1 MKMRILRRSAEPCG
15 FDVSS
20 SSSFSFESL
29 FLFLRRS
36 IPESTPPRRRRRHH
50 HHHHHHHH
58 RHHHRS
64 LHHLLSSK
72 QQRKTHRVFLNSQK
86 EESAEAKKT
95 AFPSKPRLLTTKTTT
110 RKTASFSTFA
120 TKCSSALKVKVEVKE
135 EEEEEEEEKE
145 EGSTI
150 YAISTPP
157 GRGGVAVLRISGPK
171 SWEVG
176 ERLTL
181 TGLLKEKR
189 GRLED
194 VDEYISS
201 TRKRRKKRREMARPG
216 VLRRAQF
223 VFETRERELE
233 EMDELELEDDDDE
246 FDKVEGGKGQGR
258 RRENQAPA
266 VARRKEKNTIGVI
279 DEGLIVF
286 FEAPRSF
293 TGEDVCELHM
303 HGSIAVC
310 KKVLEVL
317 ATMSAVDEKDDGKN
331 SPTLLSFRNLRPAEP
346 GEFSKR
352 AFLNKKMNL
361 VQAESLADLIESET
375 EAQRALAVSEIE
387 LGSADGDVSYRRAPT
402 ASSLSRKVDE
412 WTNVLTKALAVCEA
426 VLDFP
431 GEDPKLESSLIHRDV
446 LPAICRVKGEI
457 DAALKDA
464 EARELVRTG
473 VRVCI
478 VGATNAGK
486 STLLNYFAKRNV
498 AIVSKVPGTTR
509 DVVEVSLE
517 LDGRK
522 VVIFDTAGHRFLPI
536 AGKTS
541 STSEIMEE
549 CYDAGDEDESLFD
562 DEYERRVGKLSD
574 DTKDLIDEIE
584 REGIERGKNVAK
596 MADIIIEMIDA
607 TNPKRIDFANMN
619 IKRADGIKI
628 ISVVNKCDALY
639 VLEEEEEEVYSRYD
653 RSLLRL
659 SLRTGQGLEAL
670 TKAVSNAVQECTITA
685 SSSSSQA
692 SDGATAAIARS
703 RHRAH
708 ARAISNSLGACLS
721 ELNKETTSDDN
732 VKKTTE
738 DEGSK
743 CSLNHSLGHVRTE
756 LVAEDLREALGNC
769 SRVVG
774 RLDVTENVLDV
785 LFSEF
790 CIGK

>member
-1 MKMRILRRSAEPCG
+1 MRILRRSAACA

-20 SSSFSFESL
+20 SSSFESL

-36 IPESTPPRRRRRHH
+36 ILESTPPPRHH
-50 HHHHHHHH
+50 HHH
-58 RHHHRS
+58 HHHRS

-120 TKCSSALKVKVEVKE
+120 TKCSSALKVKEEV
-135 EEEEEEEEKE
+135 EEEEEEEKE

-201 TRKRRKKRREMARPG
+201 TRRRKKRREMARPG

-628 ISVVNKCDALY
+628 ISVVNKSDALY

-732 VKKTTE
+732 VKRTTE

-743 CSLNHSLGHVRTE
+743 CSLNHSPGHVRTE

>member
-1 MKMRILRRSAEPCG
+1 MRILRRSAACA

-20 SSSFSFESL
+20 SSSFESL

-36 IPESTPPRRRRRHH
+36 ILESTPPRRHH
-50 HHHHHHHH
+50 HHHHH
-58 RHHHRS
+58 HHHRS

-201 TRKRRKKRREMARPG
+201 TRRRKKRREMARPG

-628 ISVVNKCDALY
+628 ISVVNKSDALY

-732 VKKTTE
+732 VKRTTE

-743 CSLNHSLGHVRTE
+743 CSLNHSPGHVRTE

>member
-1 MKMRILRRSAEPCG
+1 MRILRRSAACA

-20 SSSFSFESL
+20 SSSFESL

-36 IPESTPPRRRRRHH
+36 ILESTPPRRHH
-50 HHHHHHHH
+50 HHHHH
-58 RHHHRS
+58 HHHRS

-135 EEEEEEEEKE
+135 EEEEEEKE

-201 TRKRRKKRREMARPG
+201 TRRRKKRREMARPG

-628 ISVVNKCDALY
+628 ISVVNKSDALY

>member
-20 SSSFSFESL
+20 SSSSFESL

-36 IPESTPPRRRRRHH
+36 ILESTPPRRRHH
-50 HHHHHHHH
+50 HHHHH
-58 RHHHRS
+58 HHHRS

-120 TKCSSALKVKVEVKE
+120 TKCSSALKVKVEVK

-293 TGEDVCELHM
+293 TGEDVRVAHAWF
-303 HGSIAVC
+303 HS
-310 KKVLEVL
+310 
-317 ATMSAVDEKDDGKN
+317 
-331 SPTLLSFRNLRPAEP
+331 R
-346 GEFSKR
+346 
-352 AFLNKKMNL
+352 
-361 VQAESLADLIESET
+361 VQ
-375 EAQRALAVSEIE
+375 
-387 LGSADGDVSYRRAPT
+387 
-402 ASSLSRKVDE
+402 
-412 WTNVLTKALAVCEA
+412 
-426 VLDFP
+426 
-431 GEDPKLESSLIHRDV
+431 
-446 LPAICRVKGEI
+446 KGI
-457 DAALKDA
+457 
-464 EARELVRTG
+464 G
-473 VRVCI
+473 GI
-478 VGATNAGK
+478 G
-486 STLLNYFAKRNV
+486 
-498 AIVSKVPGTTR
+498 
-509 DVVEVSLE
+509 
-517 LDGRK
+517 
-522 VVIFDTAGHRFLPI
+522 
-536 AGKTS
+536 
-541 STSEIMEE
+541 
-549 CYDAGDEDESLFD
+549 D
-562 DEYERRVGKLSD
+562 DERCRRKG
-574 DTKDLIDEIE
+574 
-584 REGIERGKNVAK
+584 
-596 MADIIIEMIDA
+596 
-607 TNPKRIDFANMN
+607 
-619 IKRADGIKI
+619 
-628 ISVVNKCDALY
+628 
-639 VLEEEEEEVYSRYD
+639 
-653 RSLLRL
+653 
-659 SLRTGQGLEAL
+659 
-670 TKAVSNAVQECTITA
+670 
-685 SSSSSQA
+685 
-692 SDGATAAIARS
+692 
-703 RHRAH
+703 
-708 ARAISNSLGACLS
+708 
-721 ELNKETTSDDN
+721 
-732 VKKTTE
+732 
-738 DEGSK
+738 
-743 CSLNHSLGHVRTE
+743 
-756 LVAEDLREALGNC
+756 
-769 SRVVG
+769 
-774 RLDVTENVLDV
+774 
-785 LFSEF
+785 
-790 CIGK
+790 

>member
-36 IPESTPPRRRRRHH
+36 IPESTPPPRRRHH
-50 HHHHHHHH
+50 HHHHHH
-58 RHHHRS
+58 HHHRS

-120 TKCSSALKVKVEVKE
+120 TKCSSALKVKVEVK
-135 EEEEEEEEKE
+135 EEEEEEEKE

-639 VLEEEEEEVYSRYD
+639 VLEEEEEEEEEEVYSRYD

>member
-20 SSSFSFESL
+20 SSSSFESL

-36 IPESTPPRRRRRHH
+36 ILESTPPRRRHH
-50 HHHHHHHH
+50 HHHHH
-58 RHHHRS
+58 HHHRS

-628 ISVVNKCDALY
+628 ISVVNKSDALY
-639 VLEEEEEEVYSRYD
+639 VLEEEEEEEEEEVYSRYD

>member
-1 MKMRILRRSAEPCG
+1 MRILRRSAACA

-20 SSSFSFESL
+20 SSSFESL

-36 IPESTPPRRRRRHH
+36 ILESTPPRRHH
-50 HHHHHHHH
+50 HHH
-58 RHHHRS
+58 HHHRS

-135 EEEEEEEEKE
+135 EEEEEKE

-201 TRKRRKKRREMARPG
+201 TRRRKKRREMARPG

-628 ISVVNKCDALY
+628 ISVVNKSDALY

-732 VKKTTE
+732 VKRTTE

-743 CSLNHSLGHVRTE
+743 CSLNHSPGHVRTE

>member
-36 IPESTPPRRRRRHH
+36 IPESTPPRRRHH
-50 HHHHHHHH
+50 HHHHH
-58 RHHHRS
+58 HHHRS

-135 EEEEEEEEKE
+135 EEEEEEKE

-201 TRKRRKKRREMARPG
+201 TRKRRKKRMEMARPG

-639 VLEEEEEEVYSRYD
+639 VLEEEEEEEEEEVYSRYD

>member
-1 MKMRILRRSAEPCG
+1 M
-15 FDVSS
+15 
-20 SSSFSFESL
+20 
-29 FLFLRRS
+29 
-36 IPESTPPRRRRRHH
+36 
-50 HHHHHHHH
+50 
-58 RHHHRS
+58 
-64 LHHLLSSK
+64 
-72 QQRKTHRVFLNSQK
+72 
-86 EESAEAKKT
+86 
-95 AFPSKPRLLTTKTTT
+95 
-110 RKTASFSTFA
+110 
-120 TKCSSALKVKVEVKE
+120 
-135 EEEEEEEEKE
+135 
-145 EGSTI
+145 
-150 YAISTPP
+150 
-157 GRGGVAVLRISGPK
+157 
-171 SWEVG
+171 
-176 ERLTL
+176 
-181 TGLLKEKR
+181 
-189 GRLED
+189 
-194 VDEYISS
+194 
-201 TRKRRKKRREMARPG
+201 
-216 VLRRAQF
+216 
-223 VFETRERELE
+223 
-233 EMDELELEDDDDE
+233 
-246 FDKVEGGKGQGR
+246 
-258 RRENQAPA
+258 
-266 VARRKEKNTIGVI
+266 
-279 DEGLIVF
+279 
-286 FEAPRSF
+286 
-293 TGEDVCELHM
+293 
-303 HGSIAVC
+303 
-310 KKVLEVL
+310 
-317 ATMSAVDEKDDGKN
+317 
-331 SPTLLSFRNLRPAEP
+331 
-346 GEFSKR
+346 
-352 AFLNKKMNL
+352 
-361 VQAESLADLIESET
+361 
-375 EAQRALAVSEIE
+375 
-387 LGSADGDVSYRRAPT
+387 
-402 ASSLSRKVDE
+402 
-412 WTNVLTKALAVCEA
+412 LTKALAVCEA

-670 TKAVSNAVQECTITA
+670 TKAVSNAVQECTITS

>member
-1 MKMRILRRSAEPCG
+1 MRILRRSAACA

-20 SSSFSFESL
+20 SSSFESL

-36 IPESTPPRRRRRHH
+36 ILESTPPRRHH
-50 HHHHHHHH
+50 HHH
-58 RHHHRS
+58 HHHRS

-135 EEEEEEEEKE
+135 EEEEEEKE

-201 TRKRRKKRREMARPG
+201 TRRRKKRREMARPG

-628 ISVVNKCDALY
+628 ISVVNKSDALY

-732 VKKTTE
+732 VKRTTE

>member
-1 MKMRILRRSAEPCG
+1 M
-15 FDVSS
+15 
-20 SSSFSFESL
+20 
-29 FLFLRRS
+29 
-36 IPESTPPRRRRRHH
+36 
-50 HHHHHHHH
+50 
-58 RHHHRS
+58 
-64 LHHLLSSK
+64 
-72 QQRKTHRVFLNSQK
+72 
-86 EESAEAKKT
+86 
-95 AFPSKPRLLTTKTTT
+95 FPSPRLLTKTTT
-110 RKTASFSTFA
+110 RKTAASTFA

-135 EEEEEEEEKE
+135 EEEEKE
-145 EGSTI
+145 QGSTI

-171 SWEVG
+171 SWKVG

-181 TGLLKEKR
+181 TGLLKEGR
-189 GRLED
+189 GRLEG

-201 TRKRRKKRREMARPG
+201 TRRRKKRREMARPG

-223 VFETRERELE
+223 VFETEERELE

-246 FDKVEGGKGQGR
+246 FDKEEGGKGQGR

-412 WTNVLTKALAVCEA
+412 WTSVLTKALAVCEA

-446 LPAICRVKGEI
+446 LPVICRVKGEI

-536 AGKTS
+536 AGRTS

-574 DTKDLIDEIE
+574 GTKDLIDEIE

-628 ISVVNKCDALY
+628 ISVVNKSDALY
-639 VLEEEEEEVYSRYD
+639 VLEEEEEEEEVYSRYD

-692 SDGATAAIARS
+692 NDGATAAIARS

>member
-1 MKMRILRRSAEPCG
+1 MRILRRSAACA

-20 SSSFSFESL
+20 SSSFESL

-36 IPESTPPRRRRRHH
+36 ILESTPPRRHH
-50 HHHHHHHH
+50 HHHHHH
-58 RHHHRS
+58 HHHRS

-135 EEEEEEEEKE
+135 EEEEEEEKE

-201 TRKRRKKRREMARPG
+201 TRRRKKRREMARPG

-628 ISVVNKCDALY
+628 ISVVNKSDALY

-732 VKKTTE
+732 VKRTTE

>member
-1 MKMRILRRSAEPCG
+1 MCA

-20 SSSFSFESL
+20 SSFESL

-36 IPESTPPRRRRRHH
+36 ILESTTPCH

-58 RHHHRS
+58 RA
-64 LHHLLSSK
+64 LHHLLSSQ
-72 QQRKTHRVFLNSQK
+72 QQRKTHRVLLHSR
-86 EESAEAKKT
+86 EESEDVKT
-95 AFPSKPRLLTTKTTT
+95 VFPSSPRLLTKTTT
-110 RKTASFSTFA
+110 RKTAAFSTFA
-120 TKCSSALKVKVEVKE
+120 TKCSSALKVKVEVK
-135 EEEEEEEEKE
+135 EEEEEEKE

-181 TGLLKEKR
+181 TGLLKEGR

-201 TRKRRKKRREMARPG
+201 TRRRKKRREMARPG

-223 VFETRERELE
+223 VFETEERELE

-541 STSEIMEE
+541 SKSEIMEE

-628 ISVVNKCDALY
+628 ISVVNKSDALY
-639 VLEEEEEEVYSRYD
+639 VLEGEEEEEEVYSRYD

-692 SDGATAAIARS
+692 NDGATAAIARS

-738 DEGSK
+738 DEGST

>member
-1 MKMRILRRSAEPCG
+1 MRILRRSAACA

-20 SSSFSFESL
+20 SSSFESL

-36 IPESTPPRRRRRHH
+36 ILESTPPRRHH
-50 HHHHHHHH
+50 H
-58 RHHHRS
+58 HHHRS

-120 TKCSSALKVKVEVKE
+120 TKCSSALKVKEEVK

-201 TRKRRKKRREMARPG
+201 TRRRKKRREMARPG

-628 ISVVNKCDALY
+628 ISVVNKSDALY

-732 VKKTTE
+732 VKRTTE

>member
-1 MKMRILRRSAEPCG
+1 M
-15 FDVSS
+15 
-20 SSSFSFESL
+20 
-29 FLFLRRS
+29 
-36 IPESTPPRRRRRHH
+36 
-50 HHHHHHHH
+50 
-58 RHHHRS
+58 
-64 LHHLLSSK
+64 
-72 QQRKTHRVFLNSQK
+72 
-86 EESAEAKKT
+86 
-95 AFPSKPRLLTTKTTT
+95 TTKTTT

-120 TKCSSALKVKVEVKE
+120 TKCSSALKVKVEVK

-201 TRKRRKKRREMARPG
+201 TRRRKKRREMARPR

-223 VFETRERELE
+223 VFETEERELE
-233 EMDELELEDDDDE
+233 EVDELELEDDDDE
-246 FDKVEGGKGQGR
+246 FDKMEGGKGQGR

-331 SPTLLSFRNLRPAEP
+331 SPTLLSFRKLRPAEP

-562 DEYERRVGKLSD
+562 DDYERRVGKLSD

-628 ISVVNKCDALY
+628 ISVVNKSDALY
-639 VLEEEEEEVYSRYD
+639 VLEGEEEEEEEEEEVYSRYD

>member
-20 SSSFSFESL
+20 SSSSFESL

-36 IPESTPPRRRRRHH
+36 IPESTPPRRRHH
-50 HHHHHHHH
+50 HH
-58 RHHHRS
+58 HHHRS

-72 QQRKTHRVFLNSQK
+72 KQRKTHRVFLNSQK

-135 EEEEEEEEKE
+135 EEEKE

-181 TGLLKEKR
+181 IGLLKEKR

-201 TRKRRKKRREMARPG
+201 TRRRKKRREMARPG

-619 IKRADGIKI
+619 IKRADGIKV
-628 ISVVNKCDALY
+628 ISVVNKSDALY

-732 VKKTTE
+732 VKRTTE

-743 CSLNHSLGHVRTE
+743 CSLNHSPGHVRTE

>member
-1 MKMRILRRSAEPCG
+1 MRILRRSA
-15 FDVSS
+15 
-20 SSSFSFESL
+20 
-29 FLFLRRS
+29 
-36 IPESTPPRRRRRHH
+36 
-50 HHHHHHHH
+50 
-58 RHHHRS
+58 
-64 LHHLLSSK
+64 
-72 QQRKTHRVFLNSQK
+72 
-86 EESAEAKKT
+86 
-95 AFPSKPRLLTTKTTT
+95 
-110 RKTASFSTFA
+110 
-120 TKCSSALKVKVEVKE
+120 CSSALKVKVEVK
-135 EEEEEEEEKE
+135 EEEEEEKE

-181 TGLLKEKR
+181 TGLLKEGR

-201 TRKRRKKRREMARPG
+201 TRRRKKRREMARPG

-223 VFETRERELE
+223 VFETEERELE

-541 STSEIMEE
+541 SKSEIMEE

-628 ISVVNKCDALY
+628 ISAVNKSDALY
-639 VLEEEEEEVYSRYD
+639 VLEGEEEE
-653 RSLLRL
+653 
-659 SLRTGQGLEAL
+659 GLEAL

-692 SDGATAAIARS
+692 NDGATAAIARS
-703 RHRAH
+703 RHQ
-708 ARAISNSLGACLS
+708 
-721 ELNKETTSDDN
+721 
-732 VKKTTE
+732 
-738 DEGSK
+738 DEGST

-756 LVAEDLREALGNC
+756 LVAEDLREALSNC

>member
-1 MKMRILRRSAEPCG
+1 MRSLRRSAACA

-20 SSSFSFESL
+20 SSSFESL

-36 IPESTPPRRRRRHH
+36 ILESTPPRHH
-50 HHHHHHHH
+50 HHHHHH
-58 RHHHRS
+58 HHHRS

-95 AFPSKPRLLTTKTTT
+95 AFPSKPRLLT

-120 TKCSSALKVKVEVKE
+120 TKCSSALKVKVEVK
-135 EEEEEEEEKE
+135 EEEEEEEKE

-201 TRKRRKKRREMARPG
+201 TRRRKKRREMARPG

-628 ISVVNKCDALY
+628 ISVVNKSDALY
-639 VLEEEEEEVYSRYD
+639 VLEEEEEEEEEEEVYSRYD

-708 ARAISNSLGACLS
+708 ARAISNSLDACLS

-732 VKKTTE
+732 VKRTTE

-756 LVAEDLREALGNC
+756 LVAEDLREALGDC

>member
-36 IPESTPPRRRRRHH
+36 IPESTPPRRRRHH
-50 HHHHHHHH
+50 HHHHHH
-58 RHHHRS
+58 HHHRS

-120 TKCSSALKVKVEVKE
+120 TKCSSALKVKVEVK

-639 VLEEEEEEVYSRYD
+639 VLEEEEEEEEEEVYSRYD

>member
-36 IPESTPPRRRRRHH
+36 IPESTPPRRRHH
-50 HHHHHHHH
+50 HHHH
-58 RHHHRS
+58 HHHRS

-486 STLLNYFAKRNV
+486 STLLNYVAKRNV

-639 VLEEEEEEVYSRYD
+639 VLEEEEEEEEEEVYSRYD

>member
-1 MKMRILRRSAEPCG
+1 MKMRILRRSAACA

-20 SSSFSFESL
+20 SSSLESL

-36 IPESTPPRRRRRHH
+36 ILESTPPRRHH
-50 HHHHHHHH
+50 HHHHHH
-58 RHHHRS
+58 HHHRS

-95 AFPSKPRLLTTKTTT
+95 AFPSKPRLLT

-120 TKCSSALKVKVEVKE
+120 TKCSSALKVKVEVK
-135 EEEEEEEEKE
+135 EEEEEKE

-201 TRKRRKKRREMARPG
+201 TRRRKKRREMARPG

-628 ISVVNKCDALY
+628 ISVVNKSDAFY
-639 VLEEEEEEVYSRYD
+639 VLEGEEEEEVYSRYD

-708 ARAISNSLGACLS
+708 ARAISNSLDACLS

-732 VKKTTE
+732 VKRTTE

>member
-20 SSSFSFESL
+20 SSSSFESL

-36 IPESTPPRRRRRHH
+36 IPESTPPRRRRRHHH

-95 AFPSKPRLLTTKTTT
+95 AFPSKPRLLT

-120 TKCSSALKVKVEVKE
+120 TKCSSALKVKVEVK

-639 VLEEEEEEVYSRYD
+639 VLEEEEEEEEEEEVYSRYD

>member
-1 MKMRILRRSAEPCG
+1 MKMRILRRSAEPRA

-36 IPESTPPRRRRRHH
+36 IPESTPPRRRHH
-50 HHHHHHHH
+50 HHHHH
-58 RHHHRS
+58 HHHRS

-120 TKCSSALKVKVEVKE
+120 TKCSSALKVKVEVK
-135 EEEEEEEEKE
+135 EEEEEEEKE

-639 VLEEEEEEVYSRYD
+639 VLEEEEEEEEEEVYSRYD

>member
-1 MKMRILRRSAEPCG
+1 MRILRRSAACA

-20 SSSFSFESL
+20 SSSFESL

-36 IPESTPPRRRRRHH
+36 ILESTPPRRHH
-50 HHHHHHHH
+50 HH
-58 RHHHRS
+58 HHHRS

-120 TKCSSALKVKVEVKE
+120 TKCSSALKVKEEV
-135 EEEEEEEEKE
+135 EEEEEEEKE

-201 TRKRRKKRREMARPG
+201 TRRRKKRREMARPG

-628 ISVVNKCDALY
+628 ISVVNKSDALY

-732 VKKTTE
+732 VKRTTE

-743 CSLNHSLGHVRTE
+743 CSLNHSPGHVRTE

>member
-1 MKMRILRRSAEPCG
+1 MRILRRSAACA

-20 SSSFSFESL
+20 SSSFESL

-36 IPESTPPRRRRRHH
+36 ILESTPPRRHH
-50 HHHHHHHH
+50 HHHH
-58 RHHHRS
+58 HHHRS

-628 ISVVNKCDALY
+628 ISVVNKSDALY

-732 VKKTTE
+732 VKRTTE

-743 CSLNHSLGHVRTE
+743 CSLNHSPGHVRTE

>member
-1 MKMRILRRSAEPCG
+1 MKMRILRRSAACA

-20 SSSFSFESL
+20 SSSLESL

-36 IPESTPPRRRRRHH
+36 ILESTPPRRHH
-50 HHHHHHHH
+50 HLH
-58 RHHHRS
+58 HHHRS

>member
-36 IPESTPPRRRRRHH
+36 IPESTPPRRRHH
-50 HHHHHHHH
+50 HHH
-58 RHHHRS
+58 HHHRS

-135 EEEEEEEEKE
+135 EEEEEEKE

-201 TRKRRKKRREMARPG
+201 TRKRRKKRMEMARPG

-639 VLEEEEEEVYSRYD
+639 VLEEEEEEEEEEVYSRYD

>member
-1 MKMRILRRSAEPCG
+1 MRILRRSAACA

-20 SSSFSFESL
+20 SSSFESL

-36 IPESTPPRRRRRHH
+36 ILESTPPRRHH
-50 HHHHHHHH
+50 HHHHHH
-58 RHHHRS
+58 HHHRS

-95 AFPSKPRLLTTKTTT
+95 AFPSKPRLLT

-628 ISVVNKCDALY
+628 ISVVNKSDALY
-639 VLEEEEEEVYSRYD
+639 VLEEEEVYSRYD

-692 SDGATAAIARS
+692 DDGATAAIARS

>member
-36 IPESTPPRRRRRHH
+36 IPESTPPRRRHH
-50 HHHHHHHH
+50 HHHHH
-58 RHHHRS
+58 HHHRS

-120 TKCSSALKVKVEVKE
+120 TKCSSALKVKVEVK
-135 EEEEEEEEKE
+135 EEEEEEEKE

-639 VLEEEEEEVYSRYD
+639 VLEEEEEEEEEEVYSRYD

>member
-20 SSSFSFESL
+20 SSSSFESL

-36 IPESTPPRRRRRHH
+36 ILESTPPRRRRHH
-50 HHHHHHHH
+50 HHHH
-58 RHHHRS
+58 HHHRS

-120 TKCSSALKVKVEVKE
+120 TKCSSALKVKVEVK
-135 EEEEEEEEKE
+135 EEEEEEEKE

-670 TKAVSNAVQECTITA
+670 TKAVSNAVQECTITS

>member
-1 MKMRILRRSAEPCG
+1 MKMRILRRSAEPCA

-36 IPESTPPRRRRRHH
+36 IPESTPPRRRHH
-50 HHHHHHHH
+50 HHHHHH
-58 RHHHRS
+58 HHHRS

-135 EEEEEEEEKE
+135 EEEEEEKE

-201 TRKRRKKRREMARPG
+201 TRKRRKKRMEMARPG

-639 VLEEEEEEVYSRYD
+639 VLEEEEEEEEEEVYSRYD

>member
-36 IPESTPPRRRRRHH
+36 ILESTTPRRHH
-50 HHHHHHHH
+50 HHH
-58 RHHHRS
+58 HHHRS

-135 EEEEEEEEKE
+135 EEEEEEEKE

-201 TRKRRKKRREMARPG
+201 TRRRKKRREMARPG

-352 AFLNKKMNL
+352 ACLNKKMNL

-639 VLEEEEEEVYSRYD
+639 VLEEEEEEEEEEEVYSRYD

>member
-20 SSSFSFESL
+20 SSSSFESL

-36 IPESTPPRRRRRHH
+36 IPESTPPRRRHH
-50 HHHHHHHH
+50 HH
-58 RHHHRS
+58 HHHRS

-72 QQRKTHRVFLNSQK
+72 KQRKTHRVFLNSQK

-135 EEEEEEEEKE
+135 EEEEEEEKE

-181 TGLLKEKR
+181 IGLLKEKR

-201 TRKRRKKRREMARPG
+201 TRRRKKRREMARPG

-619 IKRADGIKI
+619 IKRADGIKV
-628 ISVVNKCDALY
+628 ISVVNKSDALY

-732 VKKTTE
+732 VKRTTE

>member
-36 IPESTPPRRRRRHH
+36 IPESTPPRRRHH
-50 HHHHHHHH
+50 HHHH
-58 RHHHRS
+58 HHHRS

-135 EEEEEEEEKE
+135 EEEEEEKE

-201 TRKRRKKRREMARPG
+201 TRKRRKKRMEMARPG

-639 VLEEEEEEVYSRYD
+639 VLEEEEEEEEEEVYSRYD

>member
-1 MKMRILRRSAEPCG
+1 MRILRRSAACA

-20 SSSFSFESL
+20 SSSFESL

-36 IPESTPPRRRRRHH
+36 ILESTPPRRHH
-50 HHHHHHHH
+50 HHHHHH
-58 RHHHRS
+58 HHHRS

-95 AFPSKPRLLTTKTTT
+95 AFPSKPCLLT

-120 TKCSSALKVKVEVKE
+120 TKCSSALKVKVEVK

-201 TRKRRKKRREMARPG
+201 TRRRKKRREMARPG

-628 ISVVNKCDALY
+628 ISVVNKSDALY

-732 VKKTTE
+732 VKRTTE

>member
-1 MKMRILRRSAEPCG
+1 MKMRILRRSAEPCA

-20 SSSFSFESL
+20 SSSSFESL

-36 IPESTPPRRRRRHH
+36 ILESTTPC

-58 RHHHRS
+58 RA
-64 LHHLLSSK
+64 LHHLLSSQ
-72 QQRKTHRVFLNSQK
+72 QQRKTHRVLLHSR
-86 EESAEAKKT
+86 EESEDVKT
-95 AFPSKPRLLTTKTTT
+95 VFPSSPRLLTKTTT
-110 RKTASFSTFA
+110 RKTAAFSTFA
-120 TKCSSALKVKVEVKE
+120 TKCSSALKVKVEVK
-135 EEEEEEEEKE
+135 EEEEEEKE

-628 ISVVNKCDALY
+628 ISVVNKSDALY
-639 VLEEEEEEVYSRYD
+639 VLEGEEEEEEEVYSRYD

>member
-1 MKMRILRRSAEPCG
+1 MRILRRSAACA

-20 SSSFSFESL
+20 SSSFESL

-36 IPESTPPRRRRRHH
+36 ILESTPPRRHH

-58 RHHHRS
+58 RS

-72 QQRKTHRVFLNSQK
+72 KQRKTHRVFLNSQK

-135 EEEEEEEEKE
+135 EEEEEEEKE

-201 TRKRRKKRREMARPG
+201 TRRRKKRREMARPG

-628 ISVVNKCDALY
+628 ISVVNKSDALY

-732 VKKTTE
+732 VKRTTE

>member
-1 MKMRILRRSAEPCG
+1 MRILRRSAACA

-20 SSSFSFESL
+20 SSSFESL

-36 IPESTPPRRRRRHH
+36 ILESTPPRRHH
-50 HHHHHHHH
+50 HHH
-58 RHHHRS
+58 HHHRS

-135 EEEEEEEEKE
+135 EEEEEEEKE

-201 TRKRRKKRREMARPG
+201 TRRRKKRREMARPG

-628 ISVVNKCDALY
+628 ISVVNKSDALY

-732 VKKTTE
+732 VKRTTE

>member
-20 SSSFSFESL
+20 SSSSFESL

-36 IPESTPPRRRRRHH
+36 ILESTPPRRRHH
-50 HHHHHHHH
+50 HHHHH
-58 RHHHRS
+58 HHHRS

-120 TKCSSALKVKVEVKE
+120 TKCSSALKVKVEVK
-135 EEEEEEEEKE
+135 EEEEEEEKE

-670 TKAVSNAVQECTITA
+670 TKAVSNAVQECTITS